1 MCNFLYETPLANI
14 RELNMGYEKKAY
26 YEILVISVG
35 ESPQIITQTLW
46 YYLYNKIREFDRIV
60 LVTTSTG
67 KNAIAKKLFKNK
79 GLMKLEIALGLK
91 KGTLKISKNDLI
103 VLKDK
108 SGKELKDIRSSK
120 NSEDEMQQI
129 FECMKL
135 ILSDENT
142 RAIVAVT
149 GGRKTTSIAMALATS
164 VYGRSQDEMINIIIN
179 EELLASE
186 WFFPD
191 NPNDKKQKVSISSIP
206 YIKTGKYLKGLDV
219 NNTVELINIAQT
231 RMDEIAP
238 LTKVVIKGKTI
249 LIDNKKYQIPPSLMM
264 IWRHLARQKVEHCTR
279 EELKYCGDCN
289 DCYLDQY
296 ELVDEFYE
304 TIGEEYCACVGEN
317 SAYWDN
323 FLDNFSDADSFDLD
337 KTIRENRSKLKSD
350 ISSKFKNPSIYQQIQ
365 VQEIF
370 DSNDK
375 RKKRYGI
382 QLDKNAINFT
392 D

>member
-1 MCNFLYETPLANI
+1 MSN
-14 RELNMGYEKKAY
+14 GKKEY
-26 YEILVISVG
+26 SEILIISVG
-35 ESPQIITQTLW
+35 EFPQIITQILW
-46 YYLYNKIREFDRIV
+46 YYLYNKIRAFDRIV
-60 LVTTSTG
+60 LITTSTG
-67 KNAIAKKLFKNK
+67 KNAIEKKLFKNK
-79 GLMKLEIALGLK
+79 SLKKLEIALGLK
-91 KGTLKISKNDLI
+91 KGTIKISNEDLI
-103 VLKDK
+103 VLTDD

-135 ILSDENT
+135 FLSDENT
-142 RAIVAVT
+142 RATVAIT
-149 GGRKTTSIAMALATS
+149 GGRKTTSVAMALATS

-179 EELLASE
+179 KDLLGSE

-191 NPNDKKQKVSISSIP
+191 NPNDKKQNMSISSIP

-219 NNTVELINIAQT
+219 NNTVELINIAQE

-238 LTKVVIKGKTI
+238 LTKVVINGKKI
-249 LIDNKKYQIPPSLMM
+249 IIDNKKYQIPPSLMM

-279 EELKYCGDCN
+279 EDLKYCGACN
-289 DCYLDQY
+289 DCYLDQN
-296 ELVDEFYE
+296 ELVDEYYE

-323 FLDNFSDADSFDLD
+323 FLDNFSNTDSFDLD
-337 KTIRENRSKLKSD
+337 KTIRENRSKLKST
-350 ISSKFKNPSIYQQIQ
+350 ISSKFNNPSIYQQVQ

-370 DSNDK
+370 DPSDK